1 MLEKIELRKKLK
13 NISLVND
20 EYSQLVIDKL
30 QNTIKD
36 KIVCTYLPLENEI
49 NINMHLKGQSVL
61 STTCLQDEEIKI
73 CIYEEPFEK
82 NSFNVYQPVN
92 LKIINNV
99 DIFLVPGVGF
109 DKKGTRLGKGSGIY
123 DKLLSNYL
131 NSTFIGITDKN
142 HLVDHI
148 PFESHDIQMDS
159 LLLHDEFIDINL

>member
-20 EYSQLVIDKL
+20 EHSQLVIDKL

-36 KIVCTYLPLENEI
+36 KIICTYLPLENEI

-109 DKKGTRLGKGSGIY
+109 DKKGTRLGKGRGIY
-123 DKLLSNYL
+123 DQLLSNY
-131 NSTFIGITDKN
+131 SDSIFIGVTDNN
-142 HLVDHI
+142 HILDYI
-148 PFESHDIQMDS
+148 PLENHDIQMHS
-159 LLLHDEFIDINL
+159 LLTHDEFIDINL

>member
-109 DKKGTRLGKGSGIY
+109 DKQGTRLGRGRGIY
-123 DKLLSNYL
+123 DQLLSDYL
-131 NSTFIGITDKN
+131 DSNFIGVTDNN
-142 HLVDHI
+142 HILDYI
-148 PFESHDIQMDS
+148 PLENHDIQMHS
-159 LLLHDEFIDINL
+159 LLTHDEFIDINL